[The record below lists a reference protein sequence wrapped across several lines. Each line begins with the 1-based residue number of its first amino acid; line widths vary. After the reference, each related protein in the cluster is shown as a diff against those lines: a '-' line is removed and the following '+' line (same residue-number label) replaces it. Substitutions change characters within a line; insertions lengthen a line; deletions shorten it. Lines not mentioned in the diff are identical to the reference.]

1 MDGGALEAASPQSR
15 CRQGYATPR
24 SHRWLGDKESAC
36 NAGHVGSIPG
46 SGRSIGGGNGKHTP
60 VFLPGESHGRKSLVG
75 YSPWG
80 RKESQLT
87 QQQQITF
94 IDVLKGRK
102 DHVGLKVSV
111 LWGLFAGPVV
121 KTPCFHSRRCRF
133 DPWSGS

>member
-1 MDGGALEAASPQSR
+1 M
-15 CRQGYATPR
+15 
-24 SHRWLGDKESAC
+24 
-36 NAGHVGSIPG
+36 
-46 SGRSIGGGNGKHTP
+46 
-60 VFLPGESHGRKSLVG
+60 G

-94 IDVLKGRK
+94 IDVVKGRK

-121 KTPCFHSRRCRF
+121 KDSLLPL
-133 DPWSGS
+133 